1 MRYAQTYMIWDGLY
15 KMNLLYLL
23 LCPYNCVYNGLK
35 FAVFTPLSIQLRLQ
49 WFNRIMKGTHLSMLI
64 KLKKCL

>member
-1 MRYAQTYMIWDGLY
+1 MLNDSLY
-15 KMNLLYLL
+15 EIRPDLYDL
-23 LCPYNCVYNGLK
+23 GWAIQDE

>member
-1 MRYAQTYMIWDGLY
+1 MLNDSLY
-15 KMNLLYLL
+15 EIRSDLYDL
-23 LCPYNCVYNGLK
+23 GWTIQDE

>member
-1 MRYAQTYMIWDGLY
+1 MLNDSLY
-15 KMNLLYLL
+15 EIRPDLYDL
-23 LCPYNCVYNGLK
+23 GWTIQDE